1 MSIRAVIVL
10 HSGAKKNSNSAI
22 FLSEAE
28 NFKSRNIHTT
38 VVGGA
43 TFPKNIIATFLK
55 KVIAT
60 TTAVNFFI
68 IPYFVTCT
76 TIIFPIQ
83 EHCAE
88 IAKEYF

>member
-22 FLSEAE
+22 FLSKAE
-28 NFKSRNIHTT
+28 NFKSRNIYTS
-38 VVGGA
+38 VGGA
-43 TFPKNIIATFLK
+43 TFSKNMIATFLK

-60 TTAVNFFI
+60 AIVNFFI
-68 IPYFVTCT
+68 TPYFVTCT